1 MYDIFKSIKKKSFPS
16 SDMNDATV
24 EHFVKLIQPKLQF
37 YNDLT
42 KNHKILQ
49 ALLELN
55 VQNDDEF
62 ELLSDNY
69 KNLLHNKQNLEEKFK
84 AETSNL
90 DRLIGILTDFYIDK
104 NKFKGIN
111 VKSKLE
117 PLLEALSSKN
127 LDTLFEIFCSSKENK
142 EKI

>member
-1 MYDIFKSIKKKSFPS
+1 MI
-16 SDMNDATV
+16 
-24 EHFVKLIQPKLQF
+24 EPKLQF
-37 YNDLT
+37 YKDLT
-42 KNHKILQ
+42 RNHLILQ

-69 KNLLHNKQNLEEKFK
+69 KNLLQNKQSIEEKFRS
-84 AETSNL
+84 ESSNL

-111 VKSKLE
+111 VKQKLE
-117 PLLEALSSKN
+117 TFQESLRNYQSDSLK
-127 LDTLFEIFCSSKENK
+127 EIICGTS
-142 EKI
+142 EK